1 MFTLRKFAPLV
12 LCLPLAFAPA
22 CNRAEG
28 HAAAPK
34 AAAAAERQL
43 RVEVT
48 PATQHTFSGRL
59 PITGELKPIQEV
71 TLKSRIGGNVV
82 VLKFDEGDRVKKG
95 ELIAKIEANNQQAQ
109 LRSSSAAMEIASA
122 QLARA
127 QTDLERLKMDLA
139 RIEKLSAQGAA
150 DQKTLDDTQAA
161 MKLGTVAVR
170 SAMAQLDQARAS
182 RDLSRN
188 ALGETKYVAPFTG
201 VVSRRGVS
209 LHEYLDT
216 VKNRD
221 IVTIVDN
228 SSMELLAQVAADL
241 ASGITK
247 GSKVEFQVNATT
259 AQSLTGEVISVSPT
273 VDSRTRT
280 IRLRVRIPNA
290 DGVLKGGMYAT
301 GYVTIGGERKGVAV
315 KAQALRQEAA
325 TAAAGSAEVRED
337 DKQSVVWRVRGGVAE
352 KLVVR
357 TGVTDG
363 ELTEV
368 LEGVS
373 IGDQIIVSSPAGL
386 TPGMPVTANAS
397 SSPLVRNNAEVG
409 RGPV

>member
-1 MFTLRKFAPLV
+1 MFTLRKLAPLV
-12 LCLPLAFAPA
+12 LALPLAVLPA

-28 HAAAPK
+28 HAAAPTK
-34 AAAAAERQL
+34 TTAPERQL
-43 RVEVT
+43 RVEVAA
-48 PATQHTFSGRL
+48 ATQHTFSGRL

-71 TLKSRIGGNVV
+71 TLKSRVGGNVV
-82 VLKFDEGDRVKKG
+82 TLKFDEGDRVKKG
-95 ELIAKIEANNQQAQ
+95 ELIAKIEASNQQAQ

-122 QLARA
+122 QLAHA
-127 QTDLERLKMDLA
+127 QADLERLKLDLA

-150 DQKTLDDTQAA
+150 DQKTLDDTRSA

-170 SAMAQLDQARAS
+170 SALAQLDQARAS

-201 VVSRRGVS
+201 VVSHRGVS
-209 LHEYLDT
+209 LHEYVDT
-216 VKNRD
+216 VKSRD
-221 IVTIVDN
+221 IVTLVDN
-228 SSMELLAQVAADL
+228 SAMELLAQVAADL

-247 GSKVEFQVNATT
+247 GSKVEFQVNTAT

-315 KAQALRQEAA
+315 KAQALRQEAV
-325 TAAAGSAEVRED
+325 AAAGGEEARDD
-337 DKQSVVWRVRGGVAE
+337 DKQSILWRVRNGAAE

-363 ELTEV
+363 DLTEV
-368 LEGVS
+368 LDGVS
-373 IGDQIIVSSPAGL
+373 VGDQIIMSSPTGL
-386 TPGMPVTANAS
+386 TPGLPVTVSAS
-397 SSPLVRNNAEVG
+397 SAPLVRNSAEVG